1 MSLIPLKVLEET
13 RLQLSTEQ
21 IYLDILI
28 EMGAIFSNNSVL
40 SKNRGYVHVISVD
53 IQKTRLLF
61 ATLEDSVQE

>member
-40 SKNRGYVHVISVD
+40 SKHRGYVRVISID
-53 IQKTRLLF
+53 IQKTLLLF
-61 ATLEDSVQE
+61 ATLENSVQE